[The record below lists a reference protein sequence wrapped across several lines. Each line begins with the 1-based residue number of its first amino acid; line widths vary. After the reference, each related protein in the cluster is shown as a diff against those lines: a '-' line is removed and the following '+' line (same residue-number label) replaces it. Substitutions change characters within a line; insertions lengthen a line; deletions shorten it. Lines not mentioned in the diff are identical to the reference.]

1 MSRHYPARGRNP
13 VKKEVVFTFA
23 LLWLIAI
30 QPVRTYAQQSSH
42 SDASPQPPA
51 LFDSSAPAPPG
62 AVPAGTRFVIETEDP
77 LDTKEDHAGKQFTAR
92 LVEPLTTGDGRALP
106 AGAILHGHIDKS
118 ESAHQ
123 VGRARLWLTF
133 DAIATPRGRL
143 PIVAQL
149 IDAPGVHSVHV
160 AYDREGEITATSSKR
175 SDAEL
180 AAAAAALTGAATGV
194 ASKNARDAATGAA
207 IAAVTAFLITSGL
220 GQEISLPTQT
230 KFEVV
235 LTRPLLLF
243 PE

>member
-1 MSRHYPARGRNP
+1 
-13 VKKEVVFTFA
+13 VKKKVVLTIT
-23 LLWLIAI
+23 LLWAIAI
-30 QPVRTYAQQSSH
+30 QPVRAYAQQNSEAG
-42 SDASPQPPA
+42 ASPQPPA
-51 LFDSSAPAPPG
+51 LTDFTAPAPPG
-62 AVPAGTRFVIETEDP
+62 AVPAGTRFVIEMEDP

-92 LVEPLTTGDGRALP
+92 LINPLTTGDGRALP
-106 AGAILHGHIDKS
+106 AGAILHGHVDKS

-133 DAIATPRGRL
+133 DTIATPHGRL

-180 AAAAAALTGAATGV
+180 AAAAAALTGAAAGV

-220 GQEISLPTQT
+220 GQEISLPPQT

-235 LTRPLLLF
+235 LTRPLLLYT
-243 PE
+243 E

>member
-1 MSRHYPARGRNP
+1 MLRHAASTLTLLGAL
-13 VKKEVVFTFA
+13 A
-23 LLWLIAI
+23 LL
-30 QPVRTYAQQSSH
+30 PVATYAQQTT
-42 SDASPQPPA
+42 DPTGSPQPPA
-51 LFDSSAPAPPG
+51 VVDSSIPAPPG
-62 AVPAGTRFVIETEDP
+62 AVLAGTRFVVELEDP
-77 LDTKEDHAGKQFTAR
+77 LDTKIDHAGKQFTAR
-92 LVEPLTTGDGRALP
+92 LIEPLTTGDGRALP
-106 AGAILHGHIDKS
+106 PGAILHGHIDKA

-133 DAIATPRGRL
+133 DTIATPRGRL

-149 IDAPGVHSVHV
+149 IDAPGIHSVHV
-160 AYDREGEITATSSKR
+160 AYDREGEITATRSKR

-220 GQEISLPTQT
+220 GQEISLPPQT

-235 LTRPLLLF
+235 LTRPLLLY